1 MTYFWLALAFVGA
14 AAVAG
19 AAFAR
24 STTAAPAIAA
34 GGTHRGDG
42 ERDGTAK
49 GPSAAHWRAVGLA
62 FAALAVLTAVFDS
75 VMIGME
81 LFHYDE
87 AHLLGAKIGLAPLED
102 FAYPLAAVLLLPGLW
117 LWLTRRTAA
126 QTDAATPEG
135 ARDSVRPNPPDPS
148 GSRPAGLLSQAI
160 LASRPVSWINTA
172 YPFAAAMLLTT
183 REIDWVLIVGTFYF
197 LIPYNLA
204 MYGINDVFD
213 YASDLQN
220 PRKGGIEGA
229 LLPPRLHRPMLWL
242 AVITNVPFLVV
253 LAFAGG
259 PAAWISLAVSAFA
272 VVAYSVAGLRFK
284 ERPLVDSM
292 TSSTHFVSPAV
303 VGLALAGA
311 DVTAGLLILLAA
323 FFVWGMAAHAFGA
336 VQDIVPDRQA
346 GIGSIA
352 TVIGARATV
361 RLAVVLWLLAGL
373 AMLATPWPG
382 PLAAVV
388 ALPYVVNCAPWW
400 NVTDTTAA
408 RTNKAW
414 RRFIWLN
421 YGSGFLVT
429 LILILQWSLSS

>member
-1 MTYFWLALAFVGA
+1 MTYLWLALAFIAA

-19 AAFAR
+19 VLFAR
-24 STTAAPAIAA
+24 HGAWRGEA
-34 GGTHRGDG
+34 G
-42 ERDGTAK
+42 K
-49 GPSAAHWRAVGLA
+49 HWKAVGLA

-81 LFHYDE
+81 LFHYD
-87 AHLLGAKIGLAPLED
+87 ASHILGVKIGLAPIED
-102 FAYPLAAVLLLPGLW
+102 FAYPLAGVVALPGLW
-117 LWLTRRTAA
+117 MWLTRKRK
-126 QTDAATPEG
+126 
-135 ARDSVRPNPPDPS
+135 DSSSSNLK
-148 GSRPAGLLSQAI
+148 GLVPQAL

-183 REIDWVLIVGTFYF
+183 REVDWVLIVGTFYF

-213 YASDLQN
+213 YESDLKN

-229 LLPPRLHRPMLWL
+229 LLQPHLHRPMLWL
-242 AVITNVPFLVV
+242 AAITNIPFLLV

-259 PAAWISLAVSAFA
+259 PAAWLSLAVSSFA

-284 ERPLVDSM
+284 ERPVLDSL

-311 DVTAGLLILLAA
+311 NVTSGLVILLAA
-323 FFVWGMAAHAFGA
+323 FFLWGMAAHAFGA
-336 VQDIVPDRQA
+336 VQDIEPDRQA

-352 TVIGARATV
+352 TVIGGRRTV
-361 RLAVVLWLLAGL
+361 RLAVGLWLVAGA

-382 PLAAVV
+382 PLAAVI
-388 ALPYVVNCAPWW
+388 AIPYIVNCAPYW

-408 RTNKAW
+408 RTNVAW

-429 LILILQWSLSS
+429 LIFILQWSLTS

>member
-1 MTYFWLALAFVGA
+1 MTYSWLALAFIAA

-19 AAFAR
+19 VLFAR
-24 STTAAPAIAA
+24 
-34 GGTHRGDG
+34 RGARPG
-42 ERDGTAK
+42 ESGK
-49 GPSAAHWRAVGLA
+49 HWKAVGLA
-62 FAALAVLTAVFDS
+62 FAALAILTAVFDS

-81 LFHYDE
+81 LFHYD
-87 AHLLGAKIGLAPLED
+87 ASHILGVKVGLAPIED
-102 FAYPLAAVLLLPGLW
+102 FAYPLAGVVALPGLW
-117 LWLTRRTAA
+117 MWLTRKRK
-126 QTDAATPEG
+126 G
-135 ARDSVRPNPPDPS
+135 AGSDS
-148 GSRPAGLLSQAI
+148 GGLAGPARFKGLVPQAL

-213 YASDLQN
+213 YESDLKN

-229 LLPPRLHRPMLWL
+229 LLQPHLHRPMLWL
-242 AVITNVPFLVV
+242 AAVTNVPFLLV
-253 LAFAGG
+253 LALAGG
-259 PAAWISLAVSAFA
+259 PAAWISLSVSAFA

-284 ERPLVDSM
+284 ERPVLDSL

-311 DVTAGLLILLAA
+311 NVTPGLIILLAA
-323 FFVWGMAAHAFGA
+323 FFLWGMAAHAFGA
-336 VQDIVPDRQA
+336 VQDIEPDRQA

-352 TVIGARATV
+352 TVIGARKTV
-361 RLAVVLWLLAGL
+361 RLAVVLWLVAGL

-382 PLAAVV
+382 PLAAII
-388 ALPYVVNCAPWW
+388 AIPYIVNCAPHW

-408 RTNKAW
+408 RTNVAW
-414 RRFIWLN
+414 RRFIRLN

-429 LILILQWSLSS
+429 LIFILQWSLTS

>member
-1 MTYFWLALAFVGA
+1 MTYLWLALAFIA
-14 AAVAG
+14 AAVVAG
-19 AAFAR
+19 VIFAR
-24 STTAAPAIAA
+24 QGARPGEA
-34 GGTHRGDG
+34 G
-42 ERDGTAK
+42 K
-49 GPSAAHWRAVGLA
+49 HWKAVGLA

-81 LFHYDE
+81 LFHYD
-87 AHLLGAKIGLAPLED
+87 ASHILGARIGLAPIED
-102 FAYPLAAVLLLPGLW
+102 FAYPLAGVVALPGLW
-117 LWLTRRTAA
+117 MWLTRKR
-126 QTDAATPEG
+126 
-135 ARDSVRPNPPDPS
+135 S
-148 GSRPAGLLSQAI
+148 GESNRAGNLKGLVPQAL

-213 YASDLQN
+213 YESDLKN

-229 LLPPRLHRPMLWL
+229 LLQPRLHRPMLWL
-242 AVITNVPFLVV
+242 AAITNIPFLLV

-284 ERPLVDSM
+284 ERPVLDSL

-311 DVTAGLLILLAA
+311 DVTPGLVILLAA
-323 FFVWGMAAHAFGA
+323 FFLWGMAAHAFGA
-336 VQDIVPDRQA
+336 VQDIEPDRQA

-352 TVIGARATV
+352 TVIGARRTV
-361 RLAVVLWLLAGL
+361 RLAVGLWLVAGL

-382 PLAAVV
+382 PLAAII
-388 ALPYVVNCAPWW
+388 AIPYIVNCAPYWK
-400 NVTDTTAA
+400 VMDTTAA
-408 RTNKAW
+408 RTNVAW

-429 LILILQWSLSS
+429 LIFILQWSLTS

>member
-1 MTYFWLALAFVGA
+1 MTYSWLALAFIAA

-19 AAFAR
+19 VLFAR
-24 STTAAPAIAA
+24 
-34 GGTHRGDG
+34 RGARPG
-42 ERDGTAK
+42 ESGK
-49 GPSAAHWRAVGLA
+49 HWKAVGLA
-62 FAALAVLTAVFDS
+62 FAALAILTAVFDS

-81 LFHYDE
+81 LFHYD
-87 AHLLGAKIGLAPLED
+87 ASHILGVKVGLAPIED
-102 FAYPLAAVLLLPGLW
+102 FAYPLAGVVALPGLW
-117 LWLTRRTAA
+117 MWLTRKRK
-126 QTDAATPEG
+126 G
-135 ARDSVRPNPPDPS
+135 AGSDS
-148 GSRPAGLLSQAI
+148 GGLAGPARFKGLVPQAL

-213 YASDLQN
+213 YESDLKN

-229 LLPPRLHRPMLWL
+229 LLQPHLHRPMLWL
-242 AVITNVPFLVV
+242 AAVTNVPFLLV
-253 LAFAGG
+253 LALAGG
-259 PAAWISLAVSAFA
+259 PAAWISLGVSAFA

-284 ERPLVDSM
+284 ERPVLDSL

-311 DVTAGLLILLAA
+311 NVTPGLIILLAA
-323 FFVWGMAAHAFGA
+323 FFLWGMAAHAFGA
-336 VQDIVPDRQA
+336 VQDIEPDRQA

-352 TVIGARATV
+352 TVIGARKTV
-361 RLAVVLWLLAGL
+361 RLAVVLWLVAGL

-382 PLAAVV
+382 PLAAII
-388 ALPYVVNCAPWW
+388 AIPYIVNCAPYW

-408 RTNKAW
+408 RTNVAW

-429 LILILQWSLSS
+429 LIFILQWSLTS

>member
-1 MTYFWLALAFVGA
+1 MTYLWLALAFIA
-14 AAVAG
+14 AAVVAG
-19 AAFAR
+19 VIFAR
-24 STTAAPAIAA
+24 QGARSGEAQSGEAA
-34 GGTHRGDG
+34 
-42 ERDGTAK
+42 K
-49 GPSAAHWRAVGLA
+49 HWKAVGLA

-81 LFHYDE
+81 LFHYD
-87 AHLLGAKIGLAPLED
+87 ASHILGIRIGLAPIED
-102 FAYPLAAVLLLPGLW
+102 FAYPLAGVVALPGLW
-117 LWLTRRTAA
+117 MWLTRKR
-126 QTDAATPEG
+126 
-135 ARDSVRPNPPDPS
+135 SS
-148 GSRPAGLLSQAI
+148 KPAGNLKGLFSQGL

-213 YASDLQN
+213 YESDLKN
-220 PRKGGIEGA
+220 PRKGGMEGA
-229 LLPPRLHRPMLWL
+229 LLQPHLHRPMLWL
-242 AVITNVPFLVV
+242 AAITNIPFLLV

-284 ERPLVDSM
+284 ERPVLDSL

-303 VGLALAGA
+303 VGLALAGT
-311 DVTAGLLILLAA
+311 DVTPGLLILLAA
-323 FFVWGMAAHAFGA
+323 FFLWGMAAHAFGA
-336 VQDIVPDRQA
+336 VQDIEPDRQA

-352 TVIGARATV
+352 TVIGARRTV
-361 RLAVVLWLLAGL
+361 RLAVGLWLVAGL

-382 PLAAVV
+382 PLAAIIAV
-388 ALPYVVNCAPWW
+388 PYIINCAPYW

-408 RTNKAW
+408 RTNVAW

-429 LILILQWSLSS
+429 LIFILQWSLTS

>member
-1 MTYFWLALAFVGA
+1 MTYLWLALAFIA
-14 AAVAG
+14 AAAIAG
-19 AAFAR
+19 ALFAR
-24 STTAAPAIAA
+24 HGVRRGEA
-34 GGTHRGDG
+34 G
-42 ERDGTAK
+42 K
-49 GPSAAHWRAVGLA
+49 HWKAVGLA
-62 FAALAVLTAVFDS
+62 FTALAVLTAVFDS

-81 LFHYDE
+81 LFHYD
-87 AHLLGAKIGLAPLED
+87 ASHILGVKIGLAPIED
-102 FAYPLAAVLLLPGLW
+102 FAYPLAGVVALPGLW
-117 LWLTRRTAA
+117 MWLTGKRK
-126 QTDAATPEG
+126 G
-135 ARDSVRPNPPDPS
+135 S
-148 GSRPAGLLSQAI
+148 GSRSSSSTFKGLVPQAL

-183 REIDWVLIVGTFYF
+183 REIDWVLVVGTLYF

-213 YASDLQN
+213 YESDLKN

-229 LLPPRLHRPMLWL
+229 LLQPHLHRPMLWL
-242 AVITNVPFLVV
+242 AAITNVPFLVV

-259 PAAWISLAVSAFA
+259 PAVWMSLAVSAFA

-284 ERPLVDSM
+284 ERPVLDSL

-311 DVTAGLLILLAA
+311 SVTPGLLILLAA
-323 FFVWGMAAHAFGA
+323 FFLWGMAAHAFGA
-336 VQDIVPDRQA
+336 VQDIEPDRQA

-352 TVIGARATV
+352 TVIGARRTV
-361 RLAVVLWLLAGL
+361 RLAVGLWLVAGL

-382 PLAAVV
+382 PLAAII
-388 ALPYVVNCAPWW
+388 AIPYIVNCAPYW

-408 RTNKAW
+408 RTNVAW

-429 LILILQWSLSS
+429 LIFILQWSFTS

>member
-1 MTYFWLALAFVGA
+1 MTYLVLALLFIA
-14 AAVAG
+14 AAVIAG
-19 AAFAR
+19 AAFTRAAFAR
-24 STTAAPAIAA
+24 AAFA
-34 GGTHRGDG
+34 GKGGGPG
-42 ERDGTAK
+42 ERGR
-49 GPSAAHWRAVGLA
+49 HWKAVGLA

-75 VMIGME
+75 VMIGLE
-81 LFHYDE
+81 LFHYDP
-87 AHLLGAKIGLAPLED
+87 AHILGLRVGLAPIED
-102 FAYPLAAVLLLPGLW
+102 FAYPLAGVVALPGLW
-117 LWLTRRTAA
+117 VWLTRRRSRAP
-126 QTDAATPEG
+126 Q
-135 ARDSVRPNPPDPS
+135 PNLK
-148 GSRPAGLLSQAI
+148 GLVPQAL

-213 YASDLQN
+213 YESDLKN

-229 LLPPRLHRPMLWL
+229 LLQPHLHRPMLWL
-242 AVITNVPFLVV
+242 AAITNVPFLLI

-284 ERPLVDSM
+284 ERPVLDSL

-311 DVTAGLLILLAA
+311 NVTPGLLILLAA
-323 FFVWGMAAHAFGA
+323 FFLWGMAAHAFGA
-336 VQDIVPDRQA
+336 VQDIEPDRQA

-352 TVIGARATV
+352 TVIGARRTV
-361 RLAVVLWLLAGL
+361 RLAVVLWLVAGL

-382 PLAAVV
+382 PLAAIIAV
-388 ALPYVVNCAPWW
+388 PYIINCAPYW

-408 RTNKAW
+408 RTNVAW

-429 LILILQWSLSS
+429 LIFILQWSLTS

>member
-1 MTYFWLALAFVGA
+1 MTYLWLALAFIAA

-19 AAFAR
+19 VIFAR
-24 STTAAPAIAA
+24 R
-34 GGTHRGDG
+34 GTRQG
-42 ERDGTAK
+42 ETSR
-49 GPSAAHWRAVGLA
+49 HWKAVGLA

-81 LFHYDE
+81 LFHYD
-87 AHLLGAKIGLAPLED
+87 ASHILGLKAGLAPIED
-102 FAYPLAAVLLLPGLW
+102 FAYPLAGVVVLPGLW
-117 LWLTRRTAA
+117 MWLTRRRSA
-126 QTDAATPEG
+126 G
-135 ARDSVRPNPPDPS
+135 AKSDLTRLVP
-148 GSRPAGLLSQAI
+148 QAI

-213 YASDLQN
+213 YESDLKN

-229 LLPPRLHRPMLWL
+229 LLRPQLHRPMLWL
-242 AVITNVPFLVV
+242 AAITNVPFLLV

-259 PAAWISLAVSAFA
+259 PAVWLSLAVSAFA

-284 ERPLVDSM
+284 ERPVLDSL

-311 DVTAGLLILLAA
+311 EVTPGLLLLLAA
-323 FFVWGMAAHAFGA
+323 FFLWGMAAHAFGA
-336 VQDIVPDRQA
+336 VQDIEPDRQA

-352 TVIGARATV
+352 TVIGARRTV
-361 RLAVVLWLLAGL
+361 RLAVVLWFVAGL

-382 PLAAVV
+382 PLAAIIAV
-388 ALPYVVNCAPWW
+388 PYIVNCAPYW

-408 RTNKAW
+408 RTNVAW

-429 LILILQWSLSS
+429 LIFILQWSLTS

>member
-1 MTYFWLALAFVGA
+1 MTYLWLALAFIAA

-19 AAFAR
+19 VIFAR
-24 STTAAPAIAA
+24 QGARPGEA
-34 GGTHRGDG
+34 G
-42 ERDGTAK
+42 K
-49 GPSAAHWRAVGLA
+49 HWKAVGLA

-81 LFHYDE
+81 LFHYDSS
-87 AHLLGAKIGLAPLED
+87 HILGLKIGLAPIED
-102 FAYPLAAVLLLPGLW
+102 FAYPLTGVVALPGLW
-117 LWLTRRTAA
+117 MWLTRKRK
-126 QTDAATPEG
+126 
-135 ARDSVRPNPPDPS
+135 
-148 GSRPAGLLSQAI
+148 GSSSSNLKSLVPQAL

-213 YASDLQN
+213 YESDLKN

-229 LLPPRLHRPMLWL
+229 LLQPHLHRPMLWL
-242 AVITNVPFLVV
+242 AAATNIPFLLV

-259 PAAWISLAVSAFA
+259 PGAWVSLAVSAFA

-284 ERPLVDSM
+284 ERPVLDSL

-311 DVTAGLLILLAA
+311 DVTPGLLILLAA
-323 FFVWGMAAHAFGA
+323 FFLWGMAAHAFGA
-336 VQDIVPDRQA
+336 VQDIEPDRQA

-352 TVIGARATV
+352 TVIGARRTV
-361 RLAVVLWLLAGL
+361 RLAVGLWLVAGL

-382 PLAAVV
+382 PLAAII
-388 ALPYVVNCAPWW
+388 AAPYIVNCAPYWT
-400 NVTDTTAA
+400 VTDTTAA
-408 RTNKAW
+408 RTNVAW

-429 LILILQWSLSS
+429 LIFILQWSLAS

>member
-1 MTYFWLALAFVGA
+1 MTYSWLALAFIAA

-19 AAFAR
+19 VLFAR
-24 STTAAPAIAA
+24 
-34 GGTHRGDG
+34 RGARPG
-42 ERDGTAK
+42 ESGK
-49 GPSAAHWRAVGLA
+49 HWKAVGLA
-62 FAALAVLTAVFDS
+62 FAALAILTAVFDS

-81 LFHYDE
+81 LFHYD
-87 AHLLGAKIGLAPLED
+87 ASHILGVKVGLAPIED
-102 FAYPLAAVLLLPGLW
+102 FAYPLAGVVALPGLW
-117 LWLTRRTAA
+117 MWLTRKRK
-126 QTDAATPEG
+126 G
-135 ARDSVRPNPPDPS
+135 AGS
-148 GSRPAGLLSQAI
+148 GSGGLAGPARFKGLVPQAL

-213 YASDLQN
+213 YESDLKN

-229 LLPPRLHRPMLWL
+229 LLQPHLHRPMLWL
-242 AVITNVPFLVV
+242 AAVTNVPFLLV
-253 LAFAGG
+253 LALAGG
-259 PAAWISLAVSAFA
+259 PAAWISLGVSAFA

-284 ERPLVDSM
+284 ERPVLDSL

-311 DVTAGLLILLAA
+311 NVTPGLIILLAA
-323 FFVWGMAAHAFGA
+323 FFLWGMAAHAFGA
-336 VQDIVPDRQA
+336 VQDIEPDRQA

-352 TVIGARATV
+352 TVIGARKTV
-361 RLAVVLWLLAGL
+361 RLAVVLWLVAGL

-382 PLAAVV
+382 PLAAII
-388 ALPYVVNCAPWW
+388 AIPYIVNCAPYW

-408 RTNKAW
+408 RTNVAW

-429 LILILQWSLSS
+429 LIFILQWSLTS

>member
-1 MTYFWLALAFVGA
+1 MTYLWLALAFIS
-14 AAVAG
+14 AAVVAG
-19 AAFAR
+19 VIFAR
-24 STTAAPAIAA
+24 Q
-34 GGTHRGDG
+34 GVRV
-42 ERDGTAK
+42 RDGRSGEARK
-49 GPSAAHWRAVGLA
+49 HWQAVGLA

-81 LFHYDE
+81 LFHYDPS
-87 AHLLGAKIGLAPLED
+87 HILGVKIGLAPIED
-102 FAYPLAAVLLLPGLW
+102 FAYPLAGVVALPGLW
-117 LWLTRRTAA
+117 VWLTRKK
-126 QTDAATPEG
+126 
-135 ARDSVRPNPPDPS
+135 N
-148 GSRPAGLLSQAI
+148 GSSNLKGLIPQAV

-183 REIDWVLIVGTFYF
+183 REIDWVFLVGTFYF

-213 YASDLQN
+213 YESDLKN

-229 LLPPRLHRPMLWL
+229 LLQPHLHRPMLWL
-242 AVITNVPFLVV
+242 AAITNVPFLVV

-259 PAAWISLAVSAFA
+259 AVAWISLAVSVFA
-272 VVAYSVAGLRFK
+272 VVAYSAAGLRFK
-284 ERPLVDSM
+284 ERPVLDSL

-311 DVTAGLLILLAA
+311 DVTPGLLILLGA
-323 FFVWGMAAHAFGA
+323 FFLWGMAAHAFGA
-336 VQDIVPDRQA
+336 VQDIEPDRQA

-352 TVIGARATV
+352 TVFGARRTV
-361 RLAVVLWLLAGL
+361 RLAVGLWLVAGL

-382 PLAAVV
+382 PLAAIIAV
-388 ALPYVVNCAPWW
+388 PYILNCAPYWK
-400 NVTDTTAA
+400 VTDSTAA
-408 RTNKAW
+408 RTNVAW

-429 LILILQWSLSS
+429 LIFILQWSLTS

>member
-1 MTYFWLALAFVGA
+1 MTYLWLALAFIT
-14 AAVAG
+14 AAVLAG
-19 AAFAR
+19 VILARRAAR
-24 STTAAPAIAA
+24 PGEA
-34 GGTHRGDG
+34 G
-42 ERDGTAK
+42 K
-49 GPSAAHWRAVGLA
+49 HWKAVGLA

-81 LFHYDE
+81 LFHYD
-87 AHLLGAKIGLAPLED
+87 ASHILGLRVGLAPLED
-102 FAYPLAAVLLLPGLW
+102 FAYPLAGVVALPGLW
-117 LWLTRRTAA
+117 MWLTRKRN
-126 QTDAATPEG
+126 G
-135 ARDSVRPNPPDPS
+135 A
-148 GSRPAGLLSQAI
+148 SRPTPNRKGLLPQAL

-183 REIDWVLIVGTFYF
+183 REIDCVLLVGTFYF

-213 YASDLQN
+213 YESDLKN

-229 LLPPRLHRPMLWL
+229 LLQPHLHRPMLWL
-242 AVITNVPFLVV
+242 AAITNVPFLLV

-272 VVAYSVAGLRFK
+272 VVAYSAAGLRFK
-284 ERPLVDSM
+284 ERPVLDSL

-311 DVTAGLLILLAA
+311 EVTPGLLLLLAA
-323 FFVWGMAAHAFGA
+323 FFLWGMAAHAFGA
-336 VQDIVPDRQA
+336 VQDIEPDRQA

-352 TVIGARATV
+352 TVIGARRTV
-361 RLAVVLWLLAGL
+361 RLAVGLWLVAGL

-382 PLAAVV
+382 PLAAIIAV
-388 ALPYVVNCAPWW
+388 PYIVNCAPYW

-408 RTNKAW
+408 RTNVAW

-429 LILILQWSLSS
+429 LIFILQWSLTS

>member
-1 MTYFWLALAFVGA
+1 MTYLWLGLAFIST

-19 AAFAR
+19 VIFAR
-24 STTAAPAIAA
+24 RGAMPGEA
-34 GGTHRGDG
+34 G
-42 ERDGTAK
+42 K
-49 GPSAAHWRAVGLA
+49 HWKAVGLA

-81 LFHYDE
+81 LFHYD
-87 AHLLGAKIGLAPLED
+87 ASHILGVKIGLAPIED
-102 FAYPLAAVLLLPGLW
+102 FAYPLAGVVALPGLW
-117 LWLTRRTAA
+117 MWLTRKRK
-126 QTDAATPEG
+126 G
-135 ARDSVRPNPPDPS
+135 SSS
-148 GSRPAGLLSQAI
+148 GSSNLKGLVPQAL

-183 REIDWVLIVGTFYF
+183 REIDWVLIIGTFYF

-213 YASDLQN
+213 YESDLKN

-229 LLPPRLHRPMLWL
+229 LLQPHLHRPMLWL
-242 AVITNVPFLVV
+242 AAITNIPFLLV

-284 ERPLVDSM
+284 ERPVLDSL

-311 DVTAGLLILLAA
+311 DVTPGLLILLAA
-323 FFVWGMAAHAFGA
+323 FFLWGMAAHAFGA
-336 VQDIVPDRQA
+336 VQDIEPDRQA

-352 TVIGARATV
+352 TVIGARRTV
-361 RLAVVLWLLAGL
+361 RLAVGLWLVAGL
-373 AMLATPWPG
+373 AMLGTPWPG
-382 PLAAVV
+382 PLAAIIAV
-388 ALPYVVNCAPWW
+388 PYIVNCAPYW

-408 RTNKAW
+408 RTNVAW

-429 LILILQWSLSS
+429 LIFILQWSLTS

>member
-1 MTYFWLALAFVGA
+1 MTYLWLALAFIA
-14 AAVAG
+14 AAVIAGVMFARAG
-19 AAFAR
+19 ARPGGAQPGGAQIGETAR
-24 STTAAPAIAA
+24 
-34 GGTHRGDG
+34 
-42 ERDGTAK
+42 
-49 GPSAAHWRAVGLA
+49 HWKAVGLA

-81 LFHYDE
+81 LFHYD
-87 AHLLGAKIGLAPLED
+87 ASHILGLKIGLAPIED
-102 FAYPLAAVLLLPGLW
+102 FAYPLAGVVALPGLW
-117 LWLTRRTAA
+117 IWLTRKRN
-126 QTDAATPEG
+126 DASPRA
-135 ARDSVRPNPPDPS
+135 
-148 GSRPAGLLSQAI
+148 SRNFKGLVPQAL

-183 REIDWVLIVGTFYF
+183 RDIDWVLIVGTFYF

-213 YASDLQN
+213 YESDLKN

-229 LLPPRLHRPMLWL
+229 LLQPHLHRPMLWL
-242 AVITNVPFLVV
+242 AAITNVPFLLV

-259 PAAWISLAVSAFA
+259 PAAWISLGVSAFA

-284 ERPLVDSM
+284 ERPVLDSL

-311 DVTAGLLILLAA
+311 DVTPGLLILLAA
-323 FFVWGMAAHAFGA
+323 FFLWGMAAHAFGA
-336 VQDIVPDRQA
+336 VQDIEPDRQA

-352 TVIGARATV
+352 TVIGARRTV
-361 RLAVVLWLLAGL
+361 RLAVGLWLVAGL

-382 PLAAVV
+382 PLAAIIAV
-388 ALPYVVNCAPWW
+388 PYIINCAPYW

-408 RTNKAW
+408 RTNVAW

-429 LILILQWSLSS
+429 LIFILQWSLTS

>member
-1 MTYFWLALAFVGA
+1 MTYLWLALAFIA
-14 AAVAG
+14 AAVIAG
-19 AAFAR
+19 VIFAR
-24 STTAAPAIAA
+24 QGAQP
-34 GGTHRGDG
+34 G
-42 ERDGTAK
+42 ETGK
-49 GPSAAHWRAVGLA
+49 HWKAVGLA

-81 LFHYDE
+81 LFHYD
-87 AHLLGAKIGLAPLED
+87 ASHILGVKLGLAPIED
-102 FAYPLAAVLLLPGLW
+102 FAYPLAGVVALPGLW
-117 LWLTRRTAA
+117 MWLTRNRKQSSESRT
-126 QTDAATPEG
+126 E
-135 ARDSVRPNPPDPS
+135 
-148 GSRPAGLLSQAI
+148 SRLKGLVPQAV

-183 REIDWVLIVGTFYF
+183 REIDWVLVVGTFYF

-213 YASDLQN
+213 YESDLKN
-220 PRKGGIEGA
+220 PRKGGMEGA
-229 LLPPRLHRPMLWL
+229 LLQPHLHRPMLWL
-242 AVITNVPFLVV
+242 AAITNVPFLLV

-259 PAAWISLAVSAFA
+259 PAAWISLTVSAFA

-284 ERPLVDSM
+284 ERPVLDSL

-311 DVTAGLLILLAA
+311 EVTPGLVILLAA
-323 FFVWGMAAHAFGA
+323 FFLWGMAAHAFGA
-336 VQDIVPDRQA
+336 VQDIEPDRQA

-352 TVIGARATV
+352 TVFGARRTV
-361 RLAVVLWLLAGL
+361 RLAVVLWLVAGL

-382 PLAAVV
+382 PLAAII
-388 ALPYVVNCAPWW
+388 ALPYIANCAPWW

-408 RTNKAW
+408 RTNVAW

-429 LILILQWSLSS
+429 LIFILHWSLTS

>member
-1 MTYFWLALAFVGA
+1 MTYLWLALVFIA
-14 AAVAG
+14 AAVIAG
-19 AAFAR
+19 VVFAR
-24 STTAAPAIAA
+24 HGALP
-34 GGTHRGDG
+34 GGTGQ
-42 ERDGTAK
+42 
-49 GPSAAHWRAVGLA
+49 HWKAVGLA

-81 LFHYDE
+81 LFHYD
-87 AHLLGAKIGLAPLED
+87 ASHILGVKVGLAPVED
-102 FAYPLAAVLLLPGLW
+102 FAYPLAGVVALPGLW
-117 LWLTRRTAA
+117 MWLTRKRKHPR
-126 QTDAATPEG
+126 DG
-135 ARDSVRPNPPDPS
+135 ARRAGPS
-148 GSRPAGLLSQAI
+148 LAGQAPFKGLVPQAL

-183 REIDWVLIVGTFYF
+183 RDIDWVLIVGTFYF

-213 YASDLQN
+213 YESDLKN

-229 LLPPRLHRPMLWL
+229 LLQPRLHRPMLWL
-242 AVITNVPFLVV
+242 AAITNVPFLLL
-253 LAFAGG
+253 LASVGG
-259 PAAWISLAVSAFA
+259 PAAWLSLAVSAFA
-272 VVAYSVAGLRFK
+272 VVAYSVVGLRFK
-284 ERPLVDSM
+284 ERPVLDSL

-311 DVTAGLLILLAA
+311 SVTPGLVILLAA
-323 FFVWGMAAHAFGA
+323 FFLWGMAAHAFGA
-336 VQDIVPDRQA
+336 VQDIEPDRQA

-352 TVIGARATV
+352 TVFGARRTV
-361 RLAVVLWLLAGL
+361 RLAVVLWLVAGL

-382 PLAAVV
+382 PLAAIIAV
-388 ALPYVVNCAPWW
+388 PYIVNCAPYW

-408 RTNKAW
+408 RTNTAW

-429 LILILQWSLSS
+429 LIFILQWSLTS